1 MHDGQWWWMVVV
13 VVAGDRQTT
22 ATDRLLLRTSQV
34 WTEVHT
40 FLISVSI
47 AFDRVFDAVD
57 FIITIIITLDM
68 DEYVPNYKP
77 EKFNSS
83 RGITFFGHRPLLH
96 FLVSPPP
103 RRAALT
109 TALDPVSYLCTIRST
124 DRYQSDEA
132 REKLDVL
139 SHGPYL
145 SIYSPIQ
152 HDDRIIHRLDGI
164 PCRTP

>member
-1 MHDGQWWWMVVV
+1 MVVVV

-34 WTEVHT
+34 WTEIHT

-103 RRAALT
+103 PRRVDYCLGPSFIS
-109 TALDPVSYLCTIRST
+109 LVTIRST

-145 SIYSPIQ
+145 TIYSPIQ
-152 HDDRIIHRLDGI
+152 HDDRIIRRLDCI
-164 PCRTP
+164 PWRTP